1 MGDQV
6 LLLVL
11 GFLLTSVA
19 GGALGLFFQERS
31 WSHQHRAQQL
41 DQRRE
46 QAIKVFE
53 EVSSLLDRRL
63 YRMRLVFWAAKR
75 CAPAGRDVTALREPL
90 EEYRKV
96 LAPWNDNLNRTLAL
110 VQTYFGGGARQQLED
125 HVYEEYT
132 AIGRAL
138 DQFVQDV
145 SVPDHA
151 DVPVPPIGR
160 RLTWL
165 GHEVYKLN
173 LVMLELLQ
181 NNQIGPAAPAS
192 GRWRRSGTPVL
203 QFGNQGE
210 PVLMLQRAL
219 RRAGMFDGRI
229 DGSFGR
235 ETEEA
240 VRAFQRSSGLP
251 PDGVVGEATWAA
263 RVDSDGR
270 TLEDAVG
277 FEHAEPAPAQPR

>member
-6 LLLVL
+6 LLLVI

-19 GGALGLFFQERS
+19 GGALGLFFQTRN
-31 WSHQHRAQQL
+31 WSHQHRALQL
-41 DQRRE
+41 DQQRE

-132 AIGRAL
+132 ATGRAL

-165 GHEVYKLN
+165 GHEVYELN

-181 NNQIGPAAPAS
+181 NDQIGPDAPTS
-192 GRWRRSGTPVL
+192 GHWRRSATPVL

-210 PVLMLQRAL
+210 PVLRLQRAL

-240 VRAFQRSSGLP
+240 VRAFQRWSGLP
-251 PDGVVGEATWAA
+251 PDGVVGEAAWAA
-263 RVDSDGR
+263 RFDSDGR

-277 FEHAEPAPAQPR
+277 LEQGERAAAQPR